1 MSIATFFAVADIA
14 SDGYETDSSVGSL
27 LPRLRRRTAHP
38 TLSKVF
44 GAFFPHFPE
53 IRSASTRGIRREG
66 ACTNWSELFAL
77 LLWDVQYACSLLRG
91 RPGGAPVAPRQPD
104 HSSAP
109 LWQAP
114 LALSPAA
121 LSRSSSSGV
130 HWRYGAPQ
138 DDRHR
143 RRRTETQTDRQGDR
157 QDSAGGPPALLLFS
171 RPRSALV
178 HGPERETQR
187 PRARARTID

>member
-53 IRSASTRGIRREG
+53 IRSASTRGKG
-66 ACTNWSELFAL
+66 PAQTGQNSSPCCCG
-77 LLWDVQYACSLLRG
+77 DVQYACSLLRG

-114 LALSPAA
+114 LSLSPAA

-143 RRRTETQTDRQGDR
+143 RRRTGRQAGRQGDR

-187 PRARARTID
+187 PRARARAID